1 MRILRRVALLAA
13 LALVVAAC
21 GDDATGISVEGAWA
35 RNSPTSAEAGA
46 GYMKITS
53 PTADTL
59 VGISIDATV
68 AQMGELH
75 DVVAVESTGTT
86 MAGGMDMGG
95 GMMMV
100 PIESIPLPAG
110 EQVVLEPGHLH
121 MMFMGLAAPLQLG
134 QRFDVTLHFEIAD
147 DLVVEFE
154 VREDAP

>member
-1 MRILRRVALLAA
+1 
-13 LALVVAAC
+13 
-21 GDDATGISVEGAWA
+21 
-35 RNSPTSAEAGA
+35 
-46 GYMKITS
+46 
-53 PTADTL
+53 

-86 MAGGMDMGG
+86 MAGGMDLGG
-95 GMMMV
+95 GMRMV
-100 PIESIPLPAG
+100 PVESIPLPAG

-121 MMFMGLAAPLQLG
+121 MMFMGLAAPLEIG